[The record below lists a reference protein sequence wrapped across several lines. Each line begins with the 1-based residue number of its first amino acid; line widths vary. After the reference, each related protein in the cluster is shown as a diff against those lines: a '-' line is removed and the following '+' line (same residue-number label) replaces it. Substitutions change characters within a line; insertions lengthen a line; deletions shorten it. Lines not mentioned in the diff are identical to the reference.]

1 MNEQLPQPPSAPS
14 QYEFNASQNTSFASL
29 AGSMKIVAI
38 IMMILGALS
47 VLSILAGDIGSAVMG
62 VFYIIIGV
70 WTKGAAQSIQNIVNT
85 EGNDIDHLMNAVKDL
100 NKLYSLQKW
109 LMIVGIVL
117 TVLAVIVVAAS
128 SGATG

>member
-1 MNEQLPQPPSAPS
+1 
-14 QYEFNASQNTSFASL
+14 
-29 AGSMKIVAI
+29 MKIVAI